1 MVAVA
6 TTPTR
11 FIALITIVARLAT
24 IVAWLTTTSPT
35 VKGHPVRTK
44 VLSSLWTGYSK
55 ALAVYR
61 HVATQHE
68 SEAIDNPS
76 HRPYYN

>member
-1 MVAVA
+1 VR
-6 TTPTR
+6 P
-11 FIALITIVARLAT
+11 
-24 IVAWLTTTSPT
+24 
-35 VKGHPVRTK
+35 KPVRTK

-68 SEAIDNPS
+68 SEAIDIPS
-76 HRPYYN
+76 HRPYYNWQGYSINIEAIEAIDDKGTIPKLSTVELMYLTCM